1 MPCPRDRAAN
11 GPRWKRIR
19 VIPQGAS
26 IDPNKRPFIVFD
38 PRAGAMTGDT
48 IYTDGG
54 YHIRG

>member
-26 IDPNKRPFIVFD
+26 IDPNKRPFIVFG
-38 PRAGAMTGDT
+38 PRAGAMTGDR